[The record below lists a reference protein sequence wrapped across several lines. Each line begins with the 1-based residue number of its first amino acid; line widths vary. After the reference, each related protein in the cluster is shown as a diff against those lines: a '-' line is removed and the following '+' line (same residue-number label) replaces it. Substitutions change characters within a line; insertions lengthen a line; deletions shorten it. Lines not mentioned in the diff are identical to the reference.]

1 MTEVDKKV
9 NLSKFSDTSEVTGSG
24 TVIVLFINQFVVC
37 ASRFILPVQVP
48 NLCRDTSFLVVPVYV
63 GGKRQGL

>member
-1 MTEVDKKV
+1 MDKKV

-24 TVIVLFINQFVVC
+24 TVIVLFISQFLVR
-37 ASRFILPVQVP
+37 ASRFILPVQVL

-63 GGKRQGL
+63 GGQRQGL